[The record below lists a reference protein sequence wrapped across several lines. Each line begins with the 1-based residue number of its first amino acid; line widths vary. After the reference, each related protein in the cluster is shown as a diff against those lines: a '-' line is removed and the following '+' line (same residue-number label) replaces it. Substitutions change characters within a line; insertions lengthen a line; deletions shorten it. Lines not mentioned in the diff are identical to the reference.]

1 MSVIG
6 FYLDVVRAL
15 DEIHAPY
22 MLVGAFAASTYG
34 LRRATFDVDILVDL
48 GEPHFEALAARFPLP
63 RYYAD
68 PLQMRD
74 STRLGIMFNIID
86 TEQGAKAD
94 LVPLSREPKYR
105 HAFARRAR
113 RTFQD
118 ETGTEFEAWCARPED
133 IIVGKLKAWSEGHST
148 KHPADI
154 RELLV
159 FALSGL
165 GDEPI
170 DADYIAAQ
178 AAALGAQAMSLW
190 NQLWKQAMTEVQGKP
205 GRSDEGESDDD
216 A

>member
-1 MSVIG
+1 MAMSIIG

-15 DEIHAPY
+15 DEIDAPY

-48 GEPHFEALAARFPLP
+48 TESHFDALAARFPPP

-68 PLQMRD
+68 PIQMRD

-94 LVPLSREPKYR
+94 LVPLSREPEYR
-105 HAFARRAR
+105 LAFGRRIQ
-113 RTFQD
+113 RTFRD
-118 ETGTEFEAWCARPED
+118 ESGVQFEAWCARPED
-133 IIVGKLKAWSEGHST
+133 IIIGKLNAWNEGHSA

-159 FALSGL
+159 FSLSGL
-165 GDEPI
+165 GDET
-170 DADYIAAQ
+170 IALEEITSQ
-178 AAALGAQAMSLW
+178 AATLGASIADLWTLLRGQAI
-190 NQLWKQAMTEVQGKP
+190 ADVQG
-205 GRSDEGESDDD
+205 RLDVEDDKD
-216 A
+216 HA

>member
-1 MSVIG
+1 MSMIG

-15 DEIHAPY
+15 DEIDAPY
-22 MLVGAFAASTYG
+22 MLVGAFAASAFG

-48 GEPHFEALAARFPLP
+48 QERHFDALAARFPPP

-68 PLQMRD
+68 PVQMRD

-86 TEQGAKAD
+86 TDQGAKAD

-105 HAFARRAR
+105 RAFAQRVRRVFR
-113 RTFQD
+113 D
-118 ETGTEFEAWCARPED
+118 EAGIQFEAWCARPED
-133 IIVGKLKAWSEGHST
+133 IIVGKLKAWGEGHSA

-154 RELLV
+154 RELLA
-159 FALSGL
+159 FAASGL

-170 DADYIAAQ
+170 DLDYITLQ
-178 AAALGAQAMSLW
+178 AVDLGASVASLW
-190 NQLWKQAMTEVQGKP
+190 DQLRTQATADAQSYLGRACANQEKP
-205 GRSDEGESDDD
+205 H

>member
-15 DEIHAPY
+15 DQAGAPY

-48 GEPHFEALAARFPLP
+48 QEPHFEVLAGRFPPP

-68 PLQMRD
+68 PEQMCD

-94 LVPLSREPKYR
+94 LVPLAREPEYR
-105 HAFARRAR
+105 QAFARRIR
-113 RTFQD
+113 RAFQD
-118 ETGTEFEAWCARPED
+118 EAGEQFEAWCARPED
-133 IIVGKLKAWSEGHST
+133 IIIGKFRAWNEGHSA

-154 RELLV
+154 RDLLV

-165 GDEPI
+165 SDVPI
-170 DADYIAAQ
+170 GLEYITSHVSG
-178 AAALGAQAMSLW
+178 LGVSVV
-190 NQLWKQAMTEVQGKP
+190 QLWTELREQAVADIQARPAHTDTSE
-205 GRSDEGESDDD
+205 RDHH

>member
-15 DEIHAPY
+15 DEIGVSY

-48 GEPHFEALAARFPLP
+48 KEPHFNALAARFPPP

-68 PLQMRD
+68 PVQMYD

-94 LVPLSREPKYR
+94 LVPLSREPQY
-105 HAFARRAR
+105 RRAFDRRIR

-118 ETGTEFEAWCARPED
+118 ETGAQLEAWCARPED
-133 IIVGKLKAWSEGHST
+133 IIIGKLKAWSEGHSA

-170 DADYIAAQ
+170 DLDYVTSQAVTLGTSVTDLWSQLREQAISDTQTRLGPADA
-178 AAALGAQAMSLW
+178 
-190 NQLWKQAMTEVQGKP
+190 
-205 GRSDEGESDDD
+205 REG
-216 A
+216 

>member
-1 MSVIG
+1 MSAIG

-15 DEIHAPY
+15 DELGAPY

-48 GEPHFEALAARFPLP
+48 QEPHFDALAARFPPP

-105 HAFARRAR
+105 QAFARRVR
-113 RTFQD
+113 RIFQD
-118 ETGTEFEAWCARPED
+118 ETGTQFAAWCARPED
-133 IIVGKLKAWSEGHST
+133 IILGKLKAWHEGHSA

-165 GDEPI
+165 GDVPI
-170 DADYIAAQ
+170 DLDDITSQ
-178 AAALGAQAMSLW
+178 AVALGASVVELWSQLRVQAIADVEARLGCSG
-190 NQLWKQAMTEVQGKP
+190 TTGGK
-205 GRSDEGESDDD
+205 GR

>member
-1 MSVIG
+1 VSAIG

-15 DEIHAPY
+15 DGIGAPY
-22 MLVGAFAASTYG
+22 MLVGAYAASTYG

-48 GEPHFEALAARFPLP
+48 QEQHFDALATRFPPP

-68 PLQMRD
+68 PVQMRD
-74 STRLGIMFNIID
+74 STRLGILFNIID

-94 LVPLSREPKYR
+94 LVPLSREPRYR
-105 HAFARRAR
+105 QAFNQRIH

-118 ETGTEFEAWCARPED
+118 EAGVQFKAWCARPAD
-133 IIVGKLKAWSEGHST
+133 IIIGKLKAWSEGHSA

-170 DADYIAAQ
+170 DLEYITSQ
-178 AAALGAQAMSLW
+178 AVALGASVADLW
-190 NQLWKQAMTEVQGKP
+190 AQLRKQAIADAQAYLGPTGPQ
-205 GRSDEGESDDD
+205 EG
-216 A
+216 

>member
-6 FYLDVVRAL
+6 FYIDIVRAL
-15 DEIHAPY
+15 DEIDAPY
-22 MLVGAFAASTYG
+22 MIVGAFAASTYG

-48 GEPHFEALAARFPLP
+48 KEPHYAALATRFPPP

-94 LVPLSREPKYR
+94 LVPLSREPEY
-105 HAFARRAR
+105 RRAFTRRIR
-113 RTFQD
+113 RTFAD
-118 ETGTEFEAWCARPED
+118 ETGKQFRAWCARPED
-133 IIVGKLKAWSEGHST
+133 VIIGKLKAWNEGHSA

-154 RELLV
+154 REMLA
-159 FALSGL
+159 FALGGL

-170 DADYIAAQ
+170 DLDDITSQAIRVGGSVPDLWAQ
-178 AAALGAQAMSLW
+178 LQ
-190 NQLWKQAMTEVQGKP
+190 KQAIADTQA
-205 GRSDEGESDDD
+205 RSGDVDTKGG
-216 A
+216 

>member
-6 FYLDVVRAL
+6 FYIDIVRAL
-15 DEIHAPY
+15 DEIEAPY
-22 MLVGAFAASTYG
+22 MIVGAFAASTYG

-48 GEPHFEALAARFPLP
+48 QEPHYTALATRFPPP

-74 STRLGIMFNIID
+74 STRLGIIFNIID

-94 LVPLSREPKYR
+94 LVPLSREPEY
-105 HAFARRAR
+105 RRAFTRRIR
-113 RTFQD
+113 RTFAD
-118 ETGTEFEAWCARPED
+118 ETGAQFRAWCARPED
-133 IIVGKLKAWSEGHST
+133 VIFGKLKAWNESHSA

-154 RELLV
+154 REMLA

-170 DADYIAAQ
+170 DLDDITSQ
-178 AAALGAQAMSLW
+178 AIKAGGSVLDLWTQLQEQAISDT
-190 NQLWKQAMTEVQGKP
+190 K
-205 GRSDEGESDDD
+205 GRSRDVATKGK
-216 A
+216 

>member
-1 MSVIG
+1 MSVVG
-6 FYLDVVRAL
+6 FYLDVVHAL
-15 DEIHAPY
+15 DEIKAPY
-22 MLVGAFAASTYG
+22 MLVGAFAASTFG

-48 GEPHFEALAARFPLP
+48 DEHHFGALAARFPLP

-68 PLQMRD
+68 PVQMRD

-94 LVPLSREPKYR
+94 LVPLLREPRYR
-105 HAFARRAR
+105 RAFARRVR
-113 RTFQD
+113 RVFQD
-118 ETGTEFEAWCARPED
+118 ESGAQFEAWCARPED
-133 IIVGKLKAWSEGHST
+133 IILGKLKAWSEGHSA

-159 FALSGL
+159 FAASGL

-170 DADYIAAQ
+170 DLDYITSQVVASGASATDLWTQLQEQAKIDAQ
-178 AAALGAQAMSLW
+178 AY
-190 NQLWKQAMTEVQGKP
+190 N
-205 GRSDEGESDDD
+205 GRTRANESEPH